1 MPLSRPH
8 QPSAGLPGMTRRS
21 FVTST
26 AGLLA
31 LGSLGFAARGFGQTM
46 QNSPS
51 TARLIRHLV
60 ARNDEN
66 IALSLARQRRDPAA
80 GALGAVDNVHGI
92 PTAQDTAR
100 LIIALACAAHA
111 PDSRWHR
118 DPALAEALG
127 LATAALVKLQHAD
140 GTIDLVE
147 TNFHSTPDTAFV
159 LEIITAAAQLLR
171 GADRS
176 KHAAARAALETFIR
190 RGGEALVVGG
200 VHTPNHRWVVCGA
213 LARVHTLYPDSRYLD
228 RMDRWLA
235 EGIDLDADG
244 QYTEKSTGVYSPV
257 VNRALLGA
265 ARLLDRPEL
274 FEPVRR
280 NLAMTLYYV
289 HPDGEL
295 VTEASRRQDQYQRV
309 HLSRYYMSYRAMAL
323 HDGDGRFAAAARYIE
338 SSAPD
343 DLTGELATFFE
354 EPEWQ
359 AELPPS
365 ATLPTD
371 YARVF
376 AHSHLARIRR
386 DALSATI
393 LARNSTLFSL
403 RKGAAAL
410 EAVRLASAFFGKGQ
424 FEADEL
430 EVSDGVYR
438 LRQRLEGPYFQPL
451 PPERVVPGAPV
462 RMAPNGTLAVGEP
475 NARATS
481 EVQLLESVVEV
492 RERDGGFTLDFA
504 VTGTAGVPVAL
515 ELAFRAGGQLSGV
528 TPVAGATDSYLLGD
542 STSTYTSGDDVITFG
557 PGRADHSYTQ
567 LRGARPKWAGQSVY
581 LTGLTPFHARLELG

>member
-1 MPLSRPH
+1 MPNTPD
-8 QPSAGLPGMTRRS
+8 A
-21 FVTST
+21 
-26 AGLLA
+26 
-31 LGSLGFAARGFGQTM
+31 
-46 QNSPS
+46 

-60 ARNDEN
+60 ARNDET
-66 IALSLARQRRDPAA
+66 ITRTLARQRRDPAA
-80 GALGAVDNVHGI
+80 PVLGAVDNAHGI

-100 LIIALACAAHA
+100 LIIALACAVHS

-118 DPALAEALG
+118 DPALNEPLD

-171 GADRS
+171 GADRPD
-176 KHAAARAALETFIR
+176 HAAARTALETFIR
-190 RGGEALVVGG
+190 RGGGALVAGG

-213 LARVHTLYPDSRYLD
+213 LARVHALYPDSRYLD
-228 RMDRWLA
+228 RVDQWLA
-235 EGIDLDADG
+235 EGIDLDPDG

-265 ARLLDRPEL
+265 ARLLNRPEL
-274 FEPVRR
+274 YEPVRR

-309 HLSRYYMSYRAMAL
+309 HLSRYYMGYRAMAL

-338 SSAPD
+338 QSAPD
-343 DLTGELATFFE
+343 DLAGELATFFE

-359 AELPPS
+359 AELPPGT
-365 ATLPTD
+365 ALPTD

-386 DALSATI
+386 DELSATI
-393 LARNSTLFSL
+393 LARNPTLFAL
-403 RKGAAAL
+403 RKGHAAL

-424 FEADEL
+424 FEAEEL
-430 EVSDGVYR
+430 EIADGVYR

-451 PPERVVPGAPV
+451 PPERIEPGAPV
-462 RMAPNGTLAVGEP
+462 RMAPNGTLAVDEP

-481 EVQLLESVVEV
+481 EVQVLESVVEV
-492 RERDGGFTLDFA
+492 RERAGGFTLDFT
-504 VTGTAGVPVAL
+504 VTGTDHVPVAI
-515 ELAFRAGGQLSGV
+515 ELAFRAGGQLTGV
-528 TPVAGATDSYLLGD
+528 TPVAGTTDAFMLAGD
-542 STSTYTSGDDVITFG
+542 TGTYTAGGDVITFG
-557 PGRADHSYTQ
+557 PGRAENRYTQ

-581 LTGLTPFHARLELG
+581 LTGSTPFHARLELG